1 MVIPKCSPAQKMA
14 LISDYTGWIVRSA
27 AGHDKGEL
35 FCVVGT
41 QGEFLLLCNGKQRKL
56 SAPKRKKPRHVDFLE
71 KPPDDPPRSDR
82 ELRRALA
89 AFKGGNHAWQKT
101 I

>member
-1 MVIPKCSPAQKMA
+1 MTEFA
-14 LISDYTGWIVRSA
+14 GRIVRSV
-27 AGHDKGEL
+27 AGHDKNEL

-41 QGEFLLLCNGKQRKL
+41 EQDRLLLANGKQRKVAL
-56 SAPKRKKPRHVDFLE
+56 PKLKKPGHVQPLDMDGFDHPVIRKLQNKE
-71 KPPDDPPRSDR
+71 TVSDR
-82 ELRRALA
+82 ELRSALA